1 MANVFVV
8 GAAGNVGTRLVSK
21 LVKGSHH
28 VVAMHRKEQQQ
39 QDLEGRGART
49 CLLSITETDVPT
61 LASAI
66 KGCDTVVFT
75 AGAGGAS
82 EELTNK
88 VDGEGLEKTVD
99 AAIAAGAKR
108 FVLVSA
114 FPDKLFALIK
124 SLSDA
129 GRGKKISDTFENYM
143 RVKRLSDAY
152 LAESELDWV
161 ILRPGT
167 LTIEEGTG
175 KVNAGYAI
183 KYGDVSR
190 DNVADT
196 IRAIIDNKALTH
208 KIIELTDGD
217 VPVDEAIGKF
227 L

>member
-49 CLLSITETDVPT
+49 CLLSITETNVPT

-114 FPDKLFALIK
+114 FPD
-124 SLSDA
+124 A

-152 LAESELDWV
+152 LAESDLDWV

-217 VPVDEAIGKF
+217 VPVDDAIGKF
-227 L
+227 V

>member
-114 FPDKLFALIK
+114 FPD
-124 SLSDA
+124 A

>member
-114 FPDKLFALIK
+114 FPD
-124 SLSDA
+124 A
-129 GRGKKISDTFENYM
+129 GRGKTISDTFENYM

-152 LAESELDWV
+152 LAKSELDWV

>member
-114 FPDKLFALIK
+114 FPD
-124 SLSDA
+124 A

-152 LAESELDWV
+152 LAKSELDWV

>member
-114 FPDKLFALIK
+114 FPD
-124 SLSDA
+124 A

-227 L
+227 V

>member
-114 FPDKLFALIK
+114 FPD
-124 SLSDA
+124 A

-208 KIIELTDGD
+208 KIIELTEARVERFFTGD
-217 VPVDEAIGKF
+217 IGLLLHTF
-227 L
+227 